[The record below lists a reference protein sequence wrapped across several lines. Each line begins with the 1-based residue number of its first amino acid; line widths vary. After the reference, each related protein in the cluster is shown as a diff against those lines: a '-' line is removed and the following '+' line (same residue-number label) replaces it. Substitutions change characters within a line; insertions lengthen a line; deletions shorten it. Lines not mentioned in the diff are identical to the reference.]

1 MAQSCFAS
9 STTGIADE
17 VVRRSAIFFDR
28 DGVLTIPEFRDG
40 RSYAALSLEEF
51 HVYPEAF
58 DAVQLAKKAGFLAI
72 VVTNQ
77 PDVASGKVPRTM
89 VETMHQ
95 TLRDLLDVDDIEVS
109 FDRSGSDAFRR
120 KPNPGMIFDA
130 AEKWK
135 IALSSSFVIGDR
147 ASDIEAAHRAGC
159 KSVFIDRGYVT
170 EHIPRAFNYKAV
182 DVLDAVM
189 WCTALGGAVQNDES
203 I

>member
-1 MAQSCFAS
+1 
-9 STTGIADE
+9 
-17 VVRRSAIFFDR
+17 
-28 DGVLTIPEFRDG
+28 
-40 RSYAALSLEEF
+40 
-51 HVYPEAF
+51 
-58 DAVQLAKKAGFLAI
+58 
-72 VVTNQ
+72 
-77 PDVASGKVPRTM
+77 
-89 VETMHQ
+89 
-95 TLRDLLDVDDIEVS
+95 
-109 FDRSGSDAFRR
+109 
-120 KPNPGMIFDA
+120 MIFDA